1 MYDIEGNNM
10 SEQVKFEVPDYVKIT
25 REAFNGAKVEVEY
38 DSNFGGTV
46 TVEGEAELDEGR
58 HAREWTTLNVDGR
71 VIRSNGHVF
80 SGEDGRHLG
89 TVESVTA
96 VLSRD
101 TAVEM
106 VTEHVDHDIDAGEER
121 TIIQTWDKGVIDQ
134 EGWMAG
140 TDSITLEHC

>member
-1 MYDIEGNNM
+1 ME
-10 SEQVKFEVPDYVKIT
+10 EKVKFEVPDYVKIT
-25 REAFNGAKVEVEY
+25 DEAFDGAEVEIEY

-58 HAREWTTLNVDGR
+58 YAQEWTTLNVDGR
-71 VIRSNGHVF
+71 KIRCNGHIF
-80 SGEDGRHLG
+80 SAEDNRHLG

-96 VLSRD
+96 VISRE
-101 TAVEM
+101 TAIDM
-106 VTEHVDHDIDAGEER
+106 VTENVDHDIDAGEDR